1 MYSHA
6 FLSNMATVIVDMA
19 FCDKKH
25 KITAKLR
32 EDGDLDIH
40 IASDCMHIREYAE
53 KLGET
58 ITVMDVTDRNGSR
71 VYDPEIC
78 SAASATCL
86 VPPGIINA
94 AWLELGMLSG
104 SRAKQIHAN
113 CVRFTDEGSD
123 DLIDG

>member
-1 MYSHA
+1 
-6 FLSNMATVIVDMA
+6 MATVIVDMA

-40 IASDCMHIREYAE
+40 IATDCDLIRRYADR
-53 KLGET
+53 LGK
-58 ITVMDVTDRNGSR
+58 TVSVKDVTDWRGSR

-78 SAASATCL
+78 SVSSATCL
-86 VPPGIINA
+86 APSGVINA
-94 AWLELGMLSG
+94 AWLELGMLSKTKA
-104 SRAKQIHAN
+104 RQIHAN